1 MLTCVLQPDKLKGN
15 SFCDGVFMLVDTV
28 SMAAMKR
35 KTLEVIV
42 LTTIW
47 MLWNYSKFQSSKVKR
62 NNILK
67 GLLLILFFGFLI
79 GMLEVALIGPYG

>member
-1 MLTCVLQPDKLKGN
+1 
-15 SFCDGVFMLVDTV
+15 MLVDTV